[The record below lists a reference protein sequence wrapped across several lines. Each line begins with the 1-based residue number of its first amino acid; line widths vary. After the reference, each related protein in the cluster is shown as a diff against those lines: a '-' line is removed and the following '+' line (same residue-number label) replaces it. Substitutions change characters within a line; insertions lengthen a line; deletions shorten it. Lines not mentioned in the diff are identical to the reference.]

1 MSFYMILDLQGFD
14 RVLAVREWF
23 RGSNFWGV
31 TSIRGSNVDAT
42 RYPFD
47 CCDDWGG
54 SDGVRVKHTTQP
66 SVPSLLCDDTNLS

>member
-31 TSIRGSNVDAT
+31 TTIRGSNDDAT
-42 RYPFD
+42 IRWVLWSL
-47 CCDDWGG
+47 DDPGG
-54 SDGVRVKHTTQP
+54 IMEFG
-66 SVPSLLCDDTNLS
+66 

>member
-31 TSIRGSNVDAT
+31 TTIRGSNVDAT
-42 RYPFD
+42 IRLIVAMIR
-47 CCDDWGG
+47 
-54 SDGVRVKHTTQP
+54 GV
-66 SVPSLLCDDTNLS
+66 SWSLGETHDATLCTVVYFVMRRT